1 MTFETP
7 ARIEPC
13 GIEETVPA
21 ALTDLALEIRSSADS
36 LGRHL
41 HPDTASELRAVTRVM
56 NAHYSNLIEG
66 HITAPHEIEAALAY
80 RYGDVENR
88 TFAEEAVA
96 HVRVQE
102 WIDRTHALGEL
113 PEPTSAAFI
122 ADLHSHLYAA
132 MPRDL
137 RLSEHEGSRKEIV
150 PGAFRVPGEEVVVGR
165 HLPPSASRVPAFL
178 DHFAARYRGLTRD
191 AIGRILCIP
200 AAHHRLNYIHPFL
213 DGNGRVSRLMSH
225 AMCCTAG
232 IDGSGLWSIS
242 RGLARG
248 LVDSA
253 EYMKRMDA
261 ADQPRRGDRDGRGNL
276 SLATLT
282 ALTQWFLTVIL
293 DQIRCMDAMF
303 DPVPLVGR
311 YTRLVA
317 DLHPGREHLPLL
329 VAHVLNHGEM
339 DRGDVIHVAGVPEHS
354 AADDLGDLIRGGF
367 LKATTHGAPIRIS
380 FPLEHRAW
388 LFPGF

>member
-36 LGRHL
+36 LGRQL
-41 HPDTASELRAVTRVM
+41 HPDTVAELRAVTRVM

-66 HITAPHEIEAALAY
+66 HITAPHDIEAALAC
-80 RYGDVENR
+80 RDGDVENR
-88 TFAEEAVA
+88 TFAEEAAA

-102 WIDRTHALGEL
+102 WIDRTHARGEL

-122 ADLHSHLYAA
+122 ADLHRHLYAT

-137 RLSEHEGSRKEIV
+137 WLTEHEGSRKEIV
-150 PGAFRVPGEEVVVGR
+150 PGAFRAQGEEVVVGR

-178 DHFAARYRGLTRD
+178 DHFAARYRGLTRG
-191 AIGRILCIP
+191 AIGQILCIP

-253 EYMKRMDA
+253 EYMERMDA

-282 ALTQWFLTVIL
+282 AFTQWFLTVIL
-293 DQIRCMDAMF
+293 DQIRCMEAMF
-303 DPVPLVGR
+303 DPGLLTGR
-311 YTRLVA
+311 YTRLLG
-317 DLHPGREHLPLL
+317 DLHPGRERLPLL
-329 VAHVLNHGEM
+329 IAHILHHGEM
-339 DRGDVIHVAGVPEHS
+339 DRRYVMRLAGVPEHS
-354 AADDLGDLIRGGF
+354 VADDLGALIRGGF
-367 LKATTHGAPIRIS
+367 VKIMIPQGPVRIA